1 MSPGWLSERLGQQ
14 FIIENRPGAGGN
26 IGAEMV
32 ARAPADG
39 YTLLFVTATNAMN
52 ATLYED
58 LKFNFIRDI
67 AAVATI
73 NRVPLVMVVNPSVPA
88 NTVPGFIAH
97 ARANPGKIDMASGGN
112 GTTGHVG
119 GELFKMMASVNMV
132 HVPYRGEAPALTD
145 LLGGQVQVMFPT
157 LPASIEYIRAGK
169 LRPLALTTA
178 TRSDALLDISTV
190 GEFVPGYEAS
200 SWYGMGAPRNTPA
213 EIINKL
219 NKESNLILADPKM
232 KERLADLGTEV
243 LGGSR
248 ADFAKLIADETE
260 KWGKVIRAAH
270 IKAE

>member
-1 MSPGWLSERLGQQ
+1 
-14 FIIENRPGAGGN
+14 
-26 IGAEMV
+26 
-32 ARAPADG
+32 
-39 YTLLFVTATNAMN
+39 
-52 ATLYED
+52 
-58 LKFNFIRDI
+58 
-67 AAVATI
+67 
-73 NRVPLVMVVNPSVPA
+73 
-88 NTVPGFIAH
+88 
-97 ARANPGKIDMASGGN
+97 
-112 GTTGHVG
+112 
-119 GELFKMMASVNMV
+119 
-132 HVPYRGEAPALTD
+132 
-145 LLGGQVQVMFPT
+145 MFPT

-169 LRPLALTTA
+169 LRPLAVTTA

-260 KWGKVIRAAH
+260 KWEKVIRAAH